1 MDKKILILK
10 NDRVGDF
17 FHSLRNIEHLRS
29 HFSEHVTDIYLSE
42 INIRFA
48 SVLPK
53 EKLNIIQVNY
63 NLSFIEKF
71 NLFLKLFRNDY
82 EYVFILS
89 PKNFYFFLPIIF
101 RNTKFLGICVDNEK
115 RKRPSIFLRKYLFK
129 YEVNNR
135 SKNIRKK
142 PIYDM
147 EKKLLENI
155 IPTIRNQIPYN
166 EITNINIIPK
176 KIFVL
181 NIAKTSSTF
190 EILLAKISV
199 KLTMLATNI
208 PNNSKVKKLNA
219 LEIIKN
225 QNVIPAETAN
235 ALNFDDERSITSH
248 KLNSS
253 INILT

>member
-1 MDKKILILK
+1 MK
-10 NDRVGDF
+10 R
-17 FHSLRNIEHLRS
+17 
-29 HFSEHVTDIYLSE
+29 
-42 INIRFA
+42 
-48 SVLPK
+48 
-53 EKLNIIQVNY
+53 
-63 NLSFIEKF
+63 
-71 NLFLKLFRNDY
+71 
-82 EYVFILS
+82 S
-89 PKNFYFFLPIIF
+89 PKN
-101 RNTKFLGICVDNEK
+101 N
-115 RKRPSIFLRKYLFK
+115 
-129 YEVNNR
+129 
-135 SKNIRKK
+135 
-142 PIYDM
+142 
-147 EKKLLENI
+147 
-155 IPTIRNQIPYN
+155 
-166 EITNINIIPK
+166 
-176 KIFVL
+176 FVL

>member
-1 MDKKILILK
+1 
-10 NDRVGDF
+10 
-17 FHSLRNIEHLRS
+17 
-29 HFSEHVTDIYLSE
+29 
-42 INIRFA
+42 
-48 SVLPK
+48 
-53 EKLNIIQVNY
+53 
-63 NLSFIEKF
+63 
-71 NLFLKLFRNDY
+71 
-82 EYVFILS
+82 
-89 PKNFYFFLPIIF
+89 
-101 RNTKFLGICVDNEK
+101 
-115 RKRPSIFLRKYLFK
+115 
-129 YEVNNR
+129 
-135 SKNIRKK
+135 
-142 PIYDM
+142 
-147 EKKLLENI
+147 
-155 IPTIRNQIPYN
+155 N